1 MSSNLDD
8 SSPPRP
14 QDPARSPAPDRS
26 SPARRPDHRDK
37 QVGQARS
44 LATPL
49 LSDGDI
55 MGFNS
60 PGQSTHKPP
69 SLAAASA
76 SSISRPGGTVGW
88 LWNLRSEWTTRRP
101 SYPSSTRTL
110 STSPT
115 TIGSDRTRPDVQQ
128 THDSERGPRACQ
140 ADTDPRVV
148 LPQRGPSAR
157 KVPRSG
163 PTSLPRNNQHPRLGP
178 APS

>member
-37 QVGQARS
+37 QVGQALS

-60 PGQSTHKPP
+60 PGQSTHKTTLV
-69 SLAAASA
+69 S
-76 SSISRPGGTVGW
+76 GGERKLYIYQYVDTNM
-88 LWNLRSEWTTRRP
+88 LHILYIN
-101 SYPSSTRTL
+101 
-110 STSPT
+110 
-115 TIGSDRTRPDVQQ
+115 TILTKWIW
-128 THDSERGPRACQ
+128 HIYA
-140 ADTDPRVV
+140 
-148 LPQRGPSAR
+148 
-157 KVPRSG
+157 
-163 PTSLPRNNQHPRLGP
+163 NQHNELSPGDLNMSLGLVCLRDLI
-178 APS
+178 

>member
-8 SSPPRP
+8 SSPARP
-14 QDPARSPAPDRS
+14 QDPARSLAPDRS

-44 LATPL
+44 PATPL

-88 LWNLRSEWTTRRP
+88 LWNLRSEVDNVETVVPKQYPDSLRAQRLSAQTGPGPTCGKRTTRNGG
-101 SYPSSTRTL
+101 L
-110 STSPT
+110 
-115 TIGSDRTRPDVQQ
+115 
-128 THDSERGPRACQ
+128 ELAKRA
-140 ADTDPRVV
+140 TDPRVV
-148 LPQRGPSAR
+148 LPQRRPSAR

-163 PTSLPRNNQHPRLGP
+163 PTSLPRNDEHPRLGP